1 MLTQN
6 QNSFEKETPDQSVTP
21 ENSGSM
27 HEGLTESLPTNRLE
41 TTNSLEISKNI
52 EPDFQSKSEQ
62 TIPVVESAAEETV
75 SNKQIQSENPLPE
88 KKVPQKIIDPYL
100 FTSHMPYFFDQQE
113 QARKYRDDEAKKIEG
128 VEIKGSINND
138 ISD

>member
-1 MLTQN
+1 MLPQN
-6 QNSFEKETPDQSVTP
+6 QNSFEKETPAQSVTP

-27 HEGLTESLPTNRLE
+27 HEGLTESLPINRLE
-41 TTNSLEISKNI
+41 TTNSLENSKNI
-52 EPDFQSKSEQ
+52 EPDFQSKGEQ

-128 VEIKGSINND
+128 VEIKGSLNND
-138 ISD
+138 ISE